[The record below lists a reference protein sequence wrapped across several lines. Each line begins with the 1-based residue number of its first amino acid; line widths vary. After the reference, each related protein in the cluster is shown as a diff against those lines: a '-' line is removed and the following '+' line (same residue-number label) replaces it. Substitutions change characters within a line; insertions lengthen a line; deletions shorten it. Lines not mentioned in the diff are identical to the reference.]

1 MPLDLFFAVAYIP
14 TPSGMKIKRFHVS
27 IVPFSCPSFNLFS
40 NSPRRQHMRKVLAL
54 GAAVLFVGSV
64 SVAVAQER
72 LQSNQSGMGV
82 GEGVGDVSG
91 NSTRVNVFDR
101 TSFLERLSQ
110 AETVYGRVLGVDLPG
125 RKLHL
130 ESGGSSH
137 DEGRAGGG
145 AMNYRT
151 VYFDDKTNMDQVR
164 TLEAGDDIILQVFE
178 ETNSSHP
185 WGTGRKLVREISVL
199 RGNEKLAGFGGL
211 GQRPN
216 PMTERGI
223 VTNSGGV
230 TGGITGGVLPGVA
243 TGNTTTGVAEFTGAA
258 PCWNCEPQPGWGYQT
273 VAPETKV
280 QNKSD
285 YGTDAA
291 KPDLVKGLK

>member
-1 MPLDLFFAVAYIP
+1 
-14 TPSGMKIKRFHVS
+14 
-27 IVPFSCPSFNLFS
+27 
-40 NSPRRQHMRKVLAL
+40 MRKVLAL
-54 GAAVLFVGSV
+54 GAAILFVGSV
-64 SVAVAQER
+64 SVAIAQER
-72 LQSNQSGMGV
+72 LQSNPSGLGV

-91 NSTRVNVFDR
+91 SSTRVNTFDR
-101 TSFLERLSQ
+101 TNFLERLSQ
-110 AETVYGRVLGVDLPG
+110 AETVYGRILGVDLPG
-125 RKLHL
+125 KKLHL

-137 DEGRAGGG
+137 DEGRAGAGS
-145 AMNYRT
+145 MVYRT
-151 VYFDDKTNMDQVR
+151 VYFDDKTNMDQIR
-164 TLEAGDDIILQVFE
+164 TLESGDDVIVQVFE
-178 ETNSSHP
+178 ETTAAQP
-185 WGTGRKLVREISVL
+185 FGTGRKLVREVSVL

-230 TGGITGGVLPGVA
+230 TGGVSGGVLPGTV
-243 TGNTTTGVAEFTGAA
+243 TGGTVTTTIGEFTGAA

-285 YGTDAA
+285 YGTDTA
-291 KPDLVKGLK
+291 KPNLVKGLQ